1 MTVLS
6 CTYQFHFQ
14 GDRQTVR
21 AAINWCFDNCTGEWG
36 MDRVFDP
43 NPQVEQ
49 AWATMAVEFTDDRD
63 AVLFKTFWND
73 R

>member
-1 MTVLS
+1 
-6 CTYQFHFQ
+6 
-14 GDRQTVR
+14 
-21 AAINWCFDNCTGEWG
+21 

-43 NPQVEQ
+43 NPQIEE

-63 AVLFKTFWND
+63 AVLFKTFWNE